1 VAAPEVGIWGRRCGA
16 QQPVRDGDRVEIYRE
31 FNALYFQLPPAR
43 LAELLV
49 GELVKAGAARI
60 VSGEIVPA
68 VDEAG

>member
-1 VAAPEVGIWGRRCGA
+1 
-16 QQPVRDGDRVEIYRE
+16 VEIYRE

-68 VDEAG
+68 ADQAG